1 MSTHSSS
8 RASIS
13 CFGPGTCV
21 LLSIFG
27 RCLPTEKREVSKPL
41 VVLIPIYNDWTAVG
55 LLLRELDRVA
65 VEHRPMEVIIVDDGS
80 TEEPGADFRAHGF
93 REISTVVVLR
103 LRRNLGH
110 QRAICVGLVHVYQ
123 THPDAVTVI
132 MDGDGED
139 RPEDI
144 PKLLSKFGTEAGRK
158 IIFAERARRADGL
171 LFKFFYRF
179 YKVLHLALTGIEVRV
194 GNFSA
199 VPYSCLSSLVV
210 ISEMWNHYA
219 AAVFNARLP
228 FDTVRLSRG
237 RRLSGSSKMKFVSL
251 VTHGLSAI
259 SVYSD
264 IVGVRLLTISS
275 LTIVLLILAII
286 AISLSHSWYAA
297 LATAGLTIYVVGLL
311 LLLLVQAVAISFMFV
326 FFVLSGRSG
335 TLFLPIRDC
344 PFFIEEV
351 RSVDRRTD

>member
-1 MSTHSSS
+1 M
-8 RASIS
+8 
-13 CFGPGTCV
+13 
-21 LLSIFG
+21 
-27 RCLPTEKREVSKPL
+27 PTEKPELLKPV
-41 VVLIPIYNDWTAVG
+41 VVLIPIYNDWTALG
-55 LLLRELDRVA
+55 LLLRELDRIA
-65 VEHRPMEVIIVDDGS
+65 AGHRAMKVIIIDDGS
-80 TEEPGADFRAHGF
+80 TEEPGSDFLAERFPA
-93 REISTVVVLR
+93 ISTVVVLR

-110 QRAICVGLVHVYQ
+110 QRAICVGLVHVFQ
-123 THPDAVTVI
+123 AHPDAVTII

-144 PKLLSKFGTEAGRK
+144 PKLLSRFDSEAGRK
-158 IIFAERARRADGL
+158 IIFAERARRAEGI
-171 LFKFFYRF
+171 LFKFFYHF

-194 GNFSA
+194 GNFSV

-219 AAVFNARLP
+219 AAVFSARLP

-237 RRLSGSSKMKFVSL
+237 RRLSGSSKMKFVAL

-275 LTIVLLILAII
+275 LTIVLLVLAIF
-286 AISLSHSWYAA
+286 AISLSHSSHAA
-297 LATAGLTIYVVGLL
+297 LSTVGLTIYVIGLL
-311 LLLLVQAVAISFMFV
+311 LLLLVQAVALSFMFV

-335 TLFLPIRDC
+335 TLFLPLRDC
-344 PFFIEEV
+344 PYFIGEV
-351 RSVDRRTD
+351 LKVYGE

>member
-1 MSTHSSS
+1 M
-8 RASIS
+8 
-13 CFGPGTCV
+13 

-27 RCLPTEKREVSKPL
+27 RCVPTEKPEVLKPI
-41 VVLIPIYNDWTAVG
+41 VVLIPIYNDWTALA
-55 LLLRELDRVA
+55 LLLRQFDRIA
-65 VEHRPMEVIIVDDGS
+65 AGHRLMEVVVIDDGS
-80 TEEPGADFRAHGF
+80 TEEPGFDFCAGRLPG
-93 REISTVVVLR
+93 ISTVAILR

-110 QRAICVGLVHVYQ
+110 QRAICVGLVHVFQ
-123 THPDAVTVI
+123 AHPDAVTII

-144 PKLLSKFGTEAGRK
+144 PKLLSKFDTEAGRK
-158 IIFAERARRADGL
+158 IIFAERARRAEGL
-171 LFKFFYRF
+171 LFKFFYHF

-194 GNFSA
+194 GNFSV

-210 ISEMWNHYA
+210 ISETWNHYA
-219 AAVFNARLP
+219 AAVFSARLP

-275 LTIVLLILAII
+275 LTIVLLVLAIFG
-286 AISLSHSWYAA
+286 ISLSHS
-297 LATAGLTIYVVGLL
+297 AGVTIYVIGLL

-344 PFFIEEV
+344 PYFIDKV
-351 RSVDRRTD
+351 RSVYPERESS

>member
-1 MSTHSSS
+1 
-8 RASIS
+8 
-13 CFGPGTCV
+13 V
-21 LLSIFG
+21 
-27 RCLPTEKREVSKPL
+27 PTERRELLKPV

-55 LLLRELDRVA
+55 LLLRELDRTAAGHFVMK
-65 VEHRPMEVIIVDDGS
+65 VVLVDDAS
-80 TEEPGADFRAHGF
+80 TETPGSDFCAGAFRA
-93 REISTVVVLR
+93 ISTVVVLR

-123 THPDAVTVI
+123 AHPDAVTVI

-144 PKLLSKFGTEAGRK
+144 PKLLSKFEKEAGGK
-158 IIFAERARRADGL
+158 IIFAERARRAEGV

-179 YKVLHLALTGIEVRV
+179 YKVLHLALTGIVVRV
-194 GNFSA
+194 GNFSV
-199 VPYSCLSSLVV
+199 VPYSRLSSLVV
-210 ISEMWNHYA
+210 ISETWNHYA
-219 AAVFNARLP
+219 AAVFSARLP
-228 FDTVRLSRG
+228 FDTVRVPRG

-264 IVGVRLLTISS
+264 IVGVRLLAISS
-275 LTIVLLILAII
+275 LTIVLLILAIV
-286 AISLSHSWYAA
+286 ALLLSPSRHAA
-297 LATAGLTIYVVGLL
+297 LSAEGLTIYVIGLL

-335 TLFLPIRDC
+335 ALFMPIRDC
-344 PFFIEEV
+344 PYFIGEARNVYPAKQTSDDE
-351 RSVDRRTD
+351 